1 MHRSQSTSPCVS
13 PNSEALSESE
23 WNKVDAAF
31 VLVEYIVVNSRKQA
45 LKKCLICG
53 LQLTSPNNSQKLNHL
68 LSRHLL
74 TRDNIVQQIE
84 DKIKEASQQVVNQ
97 KEIWLENLV
106 KQLILKSQS
115 FLQTDSPYF
124 SKIFPFEVCNVTISR
139 KLTEMAQKI
148 VQNQFSCYNGK
159 RTYATLIQDA
169 YNYKGKH
176 LQAFMVKTHQKL
188 HFYGISYTK
197 EKQNAEWLAEQM
209 KNKIETLEAQH
220 NIIII
225 AVAADNCQC
234 GIRAN
239 QLLNN
244 SVPKDKPQPSFEVAK
259 KTQLSNGRHTVQLRC
274 AAHVGNLFL
283 QDYCKQ
289 WGVWGKISNIA
300 IKHKQHGKTDY
311 ITYLMNVWD
320 DDPDIF
326 DMLNI
331 IRALTI
337 NSASLERLFSFFHR
351 ETSSYVRGAIE
362 EDTLIKMGYIYTEK
376 ILPEVEMWKQM
387 KANKPKKASYRLFT
401 VDEQL
406 AQLSDL
412 TE

>member
-225 AVAADNCQC
+225 AVAAQ
-234 GIRAN
+234 
-239 QLLNN
+239 
-244 SVPKDKPQPSFEVAK
+244 
-259 KTQLSNGRHTVQLRC
+259 
-274 AAHVGNLFL
+274 
-283 QDYCKQ
+283 
-289 WGVWGKISNIA
+289 SNIQSLQVL
-300 IKHKQHGKTDY
+300 IQKSMLKQLD
-311 ITYLMNVWD
+311 LQ
-320 DDPDIF
+320 
-326 DMLNI
+326 LN
-331 IRALTI
+331 TF
-337 NSASLERLFSFFHR
+337 N
-351 ETSSYVRGAIE
+351 
-362 EDTLIKMGYIYTEK
+362 
-376 ILPEVEMWKQM
+376 
-387 KANKPKKASYRLFT
+387 
-401 VDEQL
+401 
-406 AQLSDL
+406 
-412 TE
+412 